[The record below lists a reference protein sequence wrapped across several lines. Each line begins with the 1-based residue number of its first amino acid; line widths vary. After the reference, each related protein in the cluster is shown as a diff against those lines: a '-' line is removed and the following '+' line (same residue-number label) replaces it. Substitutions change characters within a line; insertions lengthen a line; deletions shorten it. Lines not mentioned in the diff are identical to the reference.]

1 MANGSL
7 IIRHTSSII
16 RHPDCP
22 YVIIPLIMGKR
33 KAFTVI
39 ELLIALAI
47 IVILISIVTMN
58 FFKMRSEAR
67 AAKVRGDLR
76 MVKIAAEAY
85 AAKRGDYPDALPDLL
100 AETNIISALPVDA
113 FNPTDTFG
121 YALSPDRNIFAIWSA
136 GQNLSRGVLTAWV
149 GRMPVPSDENDI
161 GITNGTPP
169 NQNWN

>member
-1 MANGSL
+1 MKTRRS
-7 IIRHTSSII
+7 
-16 RHPDCP
+16 
-22 YVIIPLIMGKR
+22 
-33 KAFTVI
+33 FTVI
-39 ELLIALAI
+39 ELLIALTI
-47 IVILISIVTMN
+47 IAVLLGVVTMN

-85 AAKRGDYPDALPDLL
+85 AAKRGNYPDVLPDLL
-100 AETNIISALPVDA
+100 VETNIISSLPADA

-121 YALSPDRNIFAIWSA
+121 YALSPDRDIFAVWSA
-136 GQNLSRGVLTAWV
+136 GQNLSRGILTAWV

-169 NQNWN
+169 NRNWN

>member
-1 MANGSL
+1 M
-7 IIRHTSSII
+7 
-16 RHPDCP
+16 
-22 YVIIPLIMGKR
+22 
-33 KAFTVI
+33 I
-39 ELLIALAI
+39 ELLIALTI
-47 IVILISIVTMN
+47 IAVLLGVVTMN

-85 AAKRGDYPDALPDLL
+85 AAKRGNYPDVLPDLL
-100 AETNIISALPVDA
+100 VETNIISSLPADA

-121 YALSPDRNIFAIWSA
+121 YALSPDRDIFAVWSA
-136 GQNLSRGVLTAWV
+136 GQNLSRGILTAWV

-169 NQNWN
+169 NRNWN

>member
-1 MANGSL
+1 MKPRRS
-7 IIRHTSSII
+7 
-16 RHPDCP
+16 
-22 YVIIPLIMGKR
+22 
-33 KAFTVI
+33 FTVI
-39 ELLIALAI
+39 ELLIALTI
-47 IVILISIVTMN
+47 IATLLGVVTMN

-85 AAKRGDYPDALPDLL
+85 AAKRGNYPDVLPDLL
-100 AETNIISALPVDA
+100 VETNIMASLPLDA

-121 YALSPDRNIFAIWSA
+121 YALSPDRNIFAVWSA

-149 GRMPVPSDENDI
+149 GRMPVPSDETDI

-169 NQNWN
+169 NRNWN

>member
-1 MANGSL
+1 MKPRRS
-7 IIRHTSSII
+7 
-16 RHPDCP
+16 
-22 YVIIPLIMGKR
+22 
-33 KAFTVI
+33 FTVI
-39 ELLIALAI
+39 ELLIALTI
-47 IVILISIVTMN
+47 IAVLLGVVTMN

-85 AAKRGDYPDALPDLL
+85 AAKRGNYPDILPDLL
-100 AETNIISALPVDA
+100 VETNIISSLPADA

-121 YALSPDRNIFAIWSA
+121 YALSPDRDIFAVWSA
-136 GQNLSRGVLTAWV
+136 GQNLSRGILTAWV

-169 NQNWN
+169 NRNWN